1 MPPSHDPANSAA
13 RAVAASIVGTL
24 RLAGHEALFAGGC
37 VRDEL
42 LGLEPSDYDVAT
54 DATPTRVTELF
65 RNTRVVGK
73 AFGVVPVKIKGVVVD
88 VATFRRET
96 GYTDKRRPDSVEF
109 CDAPGDAR
117 RRDFT
122 INALFID
129 PLDHAGPRGKLGRV
143 IDHVGG
149 VDDLKRGVV
158 RAVGDPDARLS
169 EDHLRALRA
178 VRFTA
183 RLGFELDEGTAQAIS
198 RHTRDLAGVS
208 RERIGDELRAMM
220 SHPRRALAA
229 ELMQRLGLDAPVLSQ
244 ESPATFAPDL
254 VLLRR
259 LPPRASFA
267 AGVAAWTTDR
277 MTGPSVTDGTKPS
290 AEEVETA
297 WPEAVTRLRA
307 ALVLSNAERDEVKGA
322 LSGMPLLERSWDTL
336 GVAKQK
342 RSASSAWFPAAIEFV
357 RARSGSAAAHVESRV
372 AELAKTPSGLCPEPL
387 VTGDHLVA
395 AGLRPGPA
403 FGHWLDRLYDL
414 QLEDALTTRD
424 EGIKRVLD
432 WARNGENPGPPRKKQ
447 NPKAPPA
454 S

>member
-1 MPPSHDPANSAA
+1 MPQSHDPSTSEA
-13 RAVAASIVGTL
+13 RAIAASIVRTL
-24 RLAGHEALFAGGC
+24 RSAGHVALFAGGC

-42 LGLEPSDYDVAT
+42 LGFEPSDYDVAT

-73 AFGVVPVKIKGVVVD
+73 AFGVVPVKLRSVIVD

-129 PLDHAGPRGKLGRV
+129 PLDLEGPRGALGRV
-143 IDHVGG
+143 IDYVGG
-149 VDDLKRGVV
+149 VEDLKRGVV
-158 RAVGDPDARLS
+158 RAVGDPDDRLS

-183 RLGFELDEGTAQAIS
+183 RLGFELEEATAKAIT
-198 RHTRDLAGVS
+198 RHTRELAGVS
-208 RERIGDELRAMM
+208 RERIGDELRAMLA
-220 SHPRRALAA
+220 HPRRALAA
-229 ELMQRLGLDAPVLSQ
+229 ELMQRLGLDVPVLGADTGEGETPPYAS
-244 ESPATFAPDL
+244 DL

-259 LPPRASFA
+259 LPERTSFP
-267 AGVAAWTTDR
+267 AGLAAWTADR
-277 MTGPSVTDGTKPS
+277 LAGPVLTDGTKPTPEVI
-290 AEEVETA
+290 EEA
-297 WPEAVTRLRA
+297 WPAAVSRLRA
-307 ALVLSNAERDEVKGA
+307 ALVLSNAERDELKGA
-322 LSGMPLLERSWDTL
+322 LSGMPLLERAWDTL
-336 GVAKQK
+336 GVARQK

-357 RARSGSAAAHVESRV
+357 RARSGSIAEHVEARI
-372 AELAKTPSGLCPEPL
+372 AELAKTPSGLAPEPL

-403 FGHWLDRLYDL
+403 FGHWLERLYDL
-414 QLEDALTTRD
+414 QLEDQLTSR
-424 EGIKRVLD
+424 EQGIAQVLD
-432 WARNGENPGPPRKKQ
+432 WARNGEAPKPRRTPRNPG
-447 NPKAPPA
+447 
-454 S
+454 